1 MNSYLTFLQLYN
13 KMLDKNSKI
22 YVAGHHGLVG
32 SAIWNNLMGR
42 GYTNLVGKSHK
53 ELDLLDPL
61 AVKRFFDEEQPD
73 AVVLA
78 AAHVGGIM
86 ANLNYRA
93 DFIYQNLQIQQNVIG
108 ESYRHGVKK
117 LLFLGST
124 CIYPRMAPQPMKEE
138 ALLTSELEYTNEPY
152 AIAKI
157 AGLKMCESFSL
168 QYGCNYIAVMP
179 TNLYGPNDNFHLE
192 NSHVLPAMIRKVYL
206 AKCLNE
212 GNWDAVRKDISLR
225 PVEGVDGSRS
235 DDEILATLA
244 KYGITPEAV
253 TLWGTGSPM
262 REFLWSEEMADASVH
277 VLLNVDF
284 KDTYKPGDKEI
295 RNCHIN
301 VGTGKELSIREVAE
315 KVVAEI
321 GFHGELRWDASK
333 PDGTPRKLTDVTKLH
348 NLGWHHKVECLRI
361 PRASAVR
368 DADFFYS
375 ISQMN
380 KTNNAPGLP
389 WREGAQ
395 KRILTFTSPYHRT
408 PLTGLWNKT
417 FFLEAHPCCLHIYR
431 IVYKSP
437 GLHNQVCC
445 T

>member
-1 MNSYLTFLQLYN
+1 
-13 KMLDKNSKI
+13 MLDKNSKI

-32 SAIWNNLMGR
+32 SAIWNNLKSR
-42 GYTNLVGKSHK
+42 GYNNLVGRSHK
-53 ELDLLDPL
+53 ELDLLDPI
-61 AVKRFFDEEQPD
+61 AVRNFFDDEQPD

-108 ESYRHGVKK
+108 ESFRHNVKK

-138 ALLTSELEYTNEPY
+138 SLLTSELEYTNEPY

-192 NSHVLPAMIRKVYL
+192 NSHVLPAMIRKVHL

-212 GNWDAVRKDISLR
+212 SDWDAVRKDINLR
-225 PVEGVDGSRS
+225 PVEGVDGSNT
-235 DDEILATLA
+235 DDEILAELS
-244 KYGITPEAV
+244 KFGITPEAV
-253 TLWGTGSPM
+253 TLWGTGKPM

-284 KDTYKPGDKEI
+284 KDTYAHGDKEV

-301 VGTGKELSIREVAE
+301 VGTGKELSIKELAE
-315 KVVAEI
+315 KVVREV
-321 GFHGELRWDASK
+321 GFKGELRWDTSK

-348 NLGWHHKVECLRI
+348 NLGWHHKVEIDEGVHRLYEWYKLGICI
-361 PRASAVR
+361 NH
-368 DADFFYS
+368 
-375 ISQMN
+375 Q
-380 KTNNAPGLP
+380 TN
-389 WREGAQ
+389 
-395 KRILTFTSPYHRT
+395 
-408 PLTGLWNKT
+408 
-417 FFLEAHPCCLHIYR
+417 
-431 IVYKSP
+431 
-437 GLHNQVCC
+437 
-445 T
+445 